1 MLASGNAPASP
12 SLPLSA
18 LLWLALPLPAES
30 ADSARTRLAQ
40 ALVHANALTCALVEA
55 GQLADDEAEGRV
67 NNLVAEFYSWAAYVE
82 GLAAYHR
89 WWAFAASERDPALTQ
104 AASDQA
110 VSALE
115 NALRAPKGWHEDH
128 HDGGVPATGAGAGA
142 GGLDEDAS
150 VARQAQLN
158 RLKAQC
164 VPQMCELV
172 HSALLQ
178 TARLDSSPA
187 YATRALQWVTE
198 LVADDHYRLYAHFTP
213 QRMRTLLGLLRKS
226 ALVVF
231 ELQAN

>member
-1 MLASGNAPASP
+1 VRIALVLPAALVNGLWRASP
-12 SLPLSA
+12 S
-18 LLWLALPLPAES
+18 
-30 ADSARTRLAQ
+30 
-40 ALVHANALTCALVEA
+40 
-55 GQLADDEAEGRV
+55 DEAEGRV

-104 AASDQA
+104 AASDQCEQWRTQLHALCDEA